1 MLGSNFNFNILADIA
16 INTTVSK
23 IAVAKN
29 PNEQIGFSFAAL
41 QGIPGTYCFSPML
54 KGAVI
59 DTSVAD
65 HVIVKAILAFRDES
79 AYTASTRTRNK
90 EELVVT
96 DKTSNHVD
104 MVRNCSQSSIES
116 AMK

>member
-1 MLGSNFNFNILADIA
+1 MGSNFNFNVLADIA

-23 IAVAKN
+23 TAVAKN

-41 QGIPGTYCFSPML
+41 QGIPGTYCFSPIL
-54 KGAVI
+54 KGPVI
-59 DTSVAD
+59 DTSVAN
-65 HVIVKAILAFRDES
+65 HAMMKAILTFRDES

-104 MVRNCSQSSIES
+104 MVLNCSQFSTES

>member
-1 MLGSNFNFNILADIA
+1 MGSNFNFNILADIA

-41 QGIPGTYCFSPML
+41 QGIPGMYCFSPML

-59 DTSVAD
+59 DMSVAD
-65 HVIVKAILAFRDES
+65 HATVKAILTFRDES
-79 AYTASTRTRNK
+79 AYTASTRIKNK